1 MKKTNLFLSLS
12 VVLLSTIACDSELDL
27 DKDLKFSKLPVEQQ
41 KQKIEENGI
50 QLVNAMEGLFE
61 TEAMEAMTNMISL
74 NKSDGYYDAP
84 MQRLISDLRR
94 GNKNAISN
102 FDKQMRVS
110 YVESEIWGE
119 YSYNFETGK
128 MDKTSN
134 LENKLIM
141 HFPADSVTT
150 TNNAEIT
157 VNYKE
162 SSVMVPES
170 EDYFPSEIT
179 FTMKVNSNVV
189 MSASFNGSYYSDG
202 SPEQVTQTLN
212 IDSYSWRAE
221 VKNTKKKASESY
233 EFMKGKTIIIKSV
246 AELNGRL
253 TEEEMEIAFDNN
265 VPEDAIENFAIFFQ
279 AMDIAIKG
287 GTSDFKKLATDI
299 RNLNENSNLSNQEY
313 NNEMLRILNKHLTC
327 IAFFVEDDRKFA
339 DVELYLEE
347 RIVEDYY
354 YNYETGKYET
364 ETYTVYALTPRFVLS
379 DGSKVSVEEFV
390 QTGFDDLISLIEEM
404 YTTTET
410 YEPNIVPV
418 ETY

>member
-1 MKKTNLFLSLS
+1 MKKSNLFLSLG
-12 VVLLSTIACDSELDL
+12 VILLSTIACDSELDL
-27 DKDLKFSKLPVEQQ
+27 DKDLKFSKLPVEEQ

-50 QLVNAMEGLFE
+50 QLVNSMEGLLE
-61 TEAMEAMTNMISL
+61 TEAMLAMTNMISL
-74 NKSDGYYDAP
+74 SESDGYYNAP

-110 YVESEIWGE
+110 YVDSDVWGE
-119 YSYNFETGK
+119 YSYNFQTGE
-128 MDKTSN
+128 MDKTRT
-134 LENKLIM
+134 LVNKLIM

-157 VNYKE
+157 VNYEE

-170 EDYFPSEIT
+170 EDYYPSKIT

-212 IDSYSWRAE
+212 IDSYSWTAE
-221 VKNTKKKASESY
+221 VKNSKKKASESY
-233 EFMKGKTIIIKSV
+233 EFKKGKTIILKSV
-246 AELNGRL
+246 AELNGKL
-253 TEEEMEIAFDNN
+253 TEEQLQNAFENDT
-265 VPEDAIENFAIFFQ
+265 PEDAIEDFAVYFQ

-287 GTSDFKKLATDI
+287 GTTDFKKLATDI
-299 RNLNENSNLSNQEY
+299 RNLNEESNLSGQEY
-313 NNEMLRILNKHLTC
+313 DNEMVRILNKHLTC
-327 IAFFVEDDRKFA
+327 IAFFVEDERKFA

-354 YNYETGKYET
+354 YNYYTGQYET
-364 ETYTVYALTPRFVLS
+364 ETYTVSALTPRFVLS
-379 DGSKVSVEEFV
+379 DGSKVSAEEFV
-390 QTGFDDLISLIEEM
+390 QTGFDNLISKIEEM
-404 YTTTET
+404 VES
-410 YEPNIVPV
+410 YE
-418 ETY
+418 

>member
-1 MKKTNLFLSLS
+1 MKKINLFLSLGAI
-12 VVLLSTIACDSELDL
+12 LLSTIACDSELDL
-27 DKDLKFSKLPVEQQ
+27 DKDLKFSKLTVEQQ

-50 QLVNAMEGLFE
+50 QLVNTMEGLLE
-61 TEAMEAMTNMISL
+61 TEAMATMANMISL
-74 NKSDGYYDAP
+74 NESDGYYDAP

-110 YVESEIWGE
+110 YVESDIWGE
-119 YSYNFETGK
+119 YSYNFETGE
-128 MDKTSN
+128 MDKTRT
-134 LENKLIM
+134 LVNKLII

-157 VNYKE
+157 VNYEE

-170 EDYFPSEIT
+170 EEYYPSEIT

-212 IDSYSWRAE
+212 IDSYSWTAE
-221 VKNTKKKASESY
+221 VKNSKKKASESY
-233 EFMKGKTIIIKSV
+233 EFKKGKTIIIKSV
-246 AELNGRL
+246 AELNGKL
-253 TEEEMEIAFDNN
+253 TEEQLQNAFENN
-265 VPEDAIENFAIFFQ
+265 TPEDAIEDFAVSFQ

-287 GTSDFKKLATDI
+287 GTTDFKKLATDI
-299 RNLNENSNLSNQEY
+299 RNLNEDSNLSDQEY
-313 NNEMLRILNKHLTC
+313 NNEMVRILNKHLTC
-327 IAFFVEDDRKFA
+327 IAFFVEDNRKFA
-339 DVELYLEE
+339 DVELYVEE
-347 RIVEDYY
+347 VTE
-354 YNYETGKYET
+354 GKY
-364 ETYTVYALTPRFVLS
+364 TYYSPTPRFVLS
-379 DGSKVSVEEFV
+379 DGSKVSAEEFI
-390 QTGFDDLISLIEEM
+390 QTGFDNLINKIEEM